1 MTAAAPRAAVRP
13 GGSRPDGSRQWSRA
27 LLGWLEWLA
36 HPVLAG
42 AAFAVLSLGVV
53 TWLPALAA
61 TAHVLRAWRS
71 EGETRT
77 FTGVFRAFGT
87 YLRPLLPHAVASTA
101 GLTLLAVD
109 IAFLVGRT
117 GGVALVLVLLAL
129 GLLLVAVPYHVA
141 LAVVAGTYPAGTPHA
156 WVREALWF
164 AFGSVSRGT
173 ALLGAV
179 VATPVF
185 SLVIPAG
192 PLLLSASVPVLV
204 GLVILDQTG
213 SPDQTSPDQTE
224 DA

>member
-1 MTAAAPRAAVRP
+1 MTAVAPAPV
-13 GGSRPDGSRQWSRA
+13 RPDGSRQWSRT

-42 AAFAVLSLGVV
+42 LAYAVLCVGVV

-61 TAHVLRAWRS
+61 TAHALRAWRTD
-71 EGETRT
+71 GETRT

-87 YLRPLLPHAVASTA
+87 YVRPLLPHAVASTA
-101 GLTLLAVD
+101 GLVLLVVD
-109 IAFLVGRT
+109 VVFLTGRT
-117 GGVALVLVLLAL
+117 GPAAVVLVLLAL
-129 GLLLVAVPYHVA
+129 GLLLVAVPYHLA
-141 LAVVAGTYPAGTPHA
+141 LAVVAGAHPEGTA
-156 WVREALWF
+156 RGWVAEALWF
-164 AFGSVSRGT
+164 AFGSVARGT

-185 SLVIPAG
+185 SLVVPAG

-204 GLVILDQTG
+204 GLVILDQTMA
-213 SPDQTSPDQTE
+213 PDATVTPDRTEPTE

>member
-1 MTAAAPRAAVRP
+1 MTAAAPRAQV
-13 GGSRPDGSRQWSRA
+13 RPDGSRQWSRT

-61 TAHVLRAWRS
+61 TAHALRAWRTD
-71 EGETRT
+71 GETRT

-101 GLTLLAVD
+101 GLALLAVD
-109 IAFLVGRT
+109 ITFLVGRT
-117 GGVALVLVLLAL
+117 GVVALVLVLLAL

-141 LAVVAGTYPAGTPHA
+141 LAVVAGAHPGGTARGWAG
-156 WVREALWF
+156 EALWF

-179 VATPVF
+179 IATPVF
-185 SLVIPAG
+185 SLVVPAG

-204 GLVILDQTG
+204 GLVILDQTVP
-213 SPDQTSPDQTE
+213 PDQTVTLAQTE

>member
-1 MTAAAPRAAVRP
+1 MTAAASTQV
-13 GGSRPDGSRQWSRA
+13 RPDGSRQWSRT

-42 AAFAVLSLGVV
+42 VAFAVLCVGVV

-61 TAHVLRAWRS
+61 TAHALRAWRAD
-71 EGETRT
+71 GETRT
-77 FTGVFRAFGT
+77 FTGVFRAFGI
-87 YLRPLLPHAVASTA
+87 YLRPLLVHAVASTA
-101 GLTLLAVD
+101 GLALLVVD
-109 IAFLVGRT
+109 VVFLAGRT
-117 GGVALVLVLLAL
+117 GPAAVVLVLLAL
-129 GLLLVAVPYHVA
+129 GLLLVAVPYHLA
-141 LAVVAGTYPAGTPHA
+141 LAVVAGADPAGTA
-156 WVREALWF
+156 RGWVGDALWF
-164 AFGSVSRGT
+164 AFGSVARGT

-204 GLVILDQTG
+204 GLVILDQTVV
-213 SPDQTSPDQTE
+213 PDRTDPTE